1 MKLDHAPAVKLAKR
15 ATGWHKG
22 MTLPGKAD
30 QQSYGLLEY
39 QDGELTFICRGP
51 MGWLSDA
58 IPADASKKETFS
70 IGALPSKFLD
80 ALQNVYGREQIT
92 LTHEVN
98 GEKNRLV
105 FGAEGFRHP
114 CLMDAVSGFVP
125 EASIAVPEIDEE
137 APATEV
143 QIEAGLLKELLEF
156 ALQAAPTSEVS
167 QARAV
172 ITLVFEEETV
182 TAMATD
188 GFLLMCARTE
198 LEAAVESRVEVH
210 IPTEVASR
218 LYGLLS
224 TVSVGE
230 LTFLMLT
237 ADPSGKE
244 GQQLLV
250 SFEAES
256 ASVVIPLPD
265 LNGLPVERILEGTK
279 HRSSIGVVTAS
290 PQTISDLT
298 VMGMEKSVVL
308 EGNGKTGQLKAW
320 SRADVDSAEEDAMAC
335 ATIAATGVQEGE
347 IVVNAK
353 VLSTL
358 VKSLKGDQLD
368 LQIASGDKGP
378 GLLVVEQVSDQDVSV
393 LAAVVAQH
401 QGA

>member
-1 MKLDHAPAVKLAKR
+1 MKIEHGPAVKLAKR
-15 ATGWHKG
+15 ASGWHKG
-22 MTLPGKAD
+22 MSLPGKAD

-39 QDGELTFICRGP
+39 RDGELTFVCRGP
-51 MGWLSDA
+51 MGWLSDS
-58 IPADASKKETFS
+58 IPAEAGKKETFS

-80 ALQNVYGREQIT
+80 ALQNVYGREEIT
-92 LTHEVN
+92 LTHEVK

-114 CLMDAVSGFVP
+114 CLMDALSGFVP
-125 EASIAVPEIDEE
+125 EASVAVPEIDEG

-172 ITLVFEEETV
+172 ITMVFEEETV
-182 TAMATD
+182 TALATD
-188 GFLLMCARTE
+188 GFLLISARTE
-198 LEAAVESRVEVH
+198 LEAVVEERAEVH
-210 IPTEVASR
+210 IPTEVATR

-224 TVSVGE
+224 TVSSGE
-230 LTFLMLT
+230 LTFLTLM
-237 ADPSGKE
+237 PGGE

-250 SFEAES
+250 SFESETA
-256 ASVVIPLPD
+256 AAVIPLPE
-265 LNGLPVERILEGTK
+265 LNGMPVERILESTK
-279 HRSSIGVVTAS
+279 HRSSIGVVTAT

-298 VMGMEKSVVL
+298 VMGLEKSVVL
-308 EGNGKTGQLKAW
+308 EANGKTGQLKAW
-320 SRADVDSAEEDAMAC
+320 SRQDVDSAEEDAMAC
-335 ATIAATGVQEGE
+335 ATIAATGVQQGE
-347 IVVNAK
+347 IVVSAK

-368 LQIASGDKGP
+368 LQVAAGGKGP

-393 LAAVVAQH
+393 LAAIVAQH
-401 QGA
+401 SA

>member
-1 MKLDHAPAVKLAKR
+1 MKIEHGLAVKLAKR
-15 ATGWHKG
+15 ASGWHKG

-39 QDGELTFICRGP
+39 RDGELTFVCRGP
-51 MGWLSDA
+51 MGWLSDSM
-58 IPADASKKETFS
+58 PAEADKKEAFS

-80 ALQNVYGREQIT
+80 ALQNIYGREEIT
-92 LTHEVN
+92 LTHEVK

-114 CLMDAVSGFVP
+114 CLMDALSGFVP
-125 EASIAVPEIDEE
+125 EASMAVPEIDEG

-182 TAMATD
+182 TALATD
-188 GFLLMCARTE
+188 GFLLISARTE
-198 LEAAVESRVEVH
+198 LEAVVEERVEVH
-210 IPTEVASR
+210 IPTEVATR

-224 TVSVGE
+224 TVSSGE
-230 LTFLMLT
+230 LTFLTLMPG
-237 ADPSGKE
+237 DE

-250 SFEAES
+250 SFEAET
-256 ASVVIPLPD
+256 AAAVIPLPE
-265 LNGLPVERILEGTK
+265 LNGMPVQRILESTN
-279 HRSSIGVVTAS
+279 HRSSIGVVTAT

-298 VMGMEKSVVL
+298 VMGLEKSVVL
-308 EGNGKTGQLKAW
+308 EANGKTGQLKAW
-320 SRADVDSAEEDAMAC
+320 SRVDVDAAEEDALAC
-335 ATIAATGVQEGE
+335 ATIAATGVQDGQ
-347 IVVNAK
+347 VAVSAK

-358 VKSLKGDQLD
+358 VKSLKGDQID
-368 LQIASGDKGP
+368 LQVAEGREGP
-378 GLLVVEQVSDQDVSV
+378 GLLVVEQVSNSDVSV
-393 LAAVVAQH
+393 LAAIVAQH

>member
-1 MKLDHAPAVKLAKR
+1 MKIEHGLAVKLAKR
-15 ATGWHKG
+15 ATGWAKG
-22 MTLPGKAD
+22 LTLPGKAD

-39 QDGELTFICRGP
+39 RDGELTFVCRGP
-51 MGWLSDA
+51 MGWLSDSM
-58 IPADASKKETFS
+58 PAEADKKEAFS

-80 ALQNVYGREQIT
+80 ALQNVYGREEIT
-92 LTHEVN
+92 LTHEVK

-114 CLMDAVSGFVP
+114 CLMDALSGFVP
-125 EASIAVPEIDEE
+125 EASMAVPEIDEG

-182 TAMATD
+182 TALATD
-188 GFLLMCARTE
+188 GFLLISARTE
-198 LEAAVESRVEVH
+198 LEAVVEERVEVH
-210 IPTEVASR
+210 IPTEVATR

-224 TVSVGE
+224 TVSSGE
-230 LTFLMLT
+230 LTFLTLMPG
-237 ADPSGKE
+237 DE

-250 SFEAES
+250 SFEAET
-256 ASVVIPLPD
+256 AAAVIPLPE
-265 LNGLPVERILEGTK
+265 LNGMPVQRILESTN
-279 HRSSIGVVTAS
+279 HRSSIGVVTAT

-298 VMGMEKSVVL
+298 VMGLEKSVVL
-308 EGNGKTGQLKAW
+308 EANGKTGQLKAW
-320 SRADVDSAEEDAMAC
+320 SRVDVDAAEEDAMAC

-347 IVVNAK
+347 IVVSAK

-368 LQIASGDKGP
+368 LQVAAGGKGP

-393 LAAVVAQH
+393 LAAIVAQH